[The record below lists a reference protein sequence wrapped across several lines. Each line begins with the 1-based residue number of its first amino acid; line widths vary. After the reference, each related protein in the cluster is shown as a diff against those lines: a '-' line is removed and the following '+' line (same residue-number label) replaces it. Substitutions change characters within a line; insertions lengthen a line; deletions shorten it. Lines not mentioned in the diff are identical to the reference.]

1 VDEEVKMIE
10 ETDLFMYNK
19 ENSQRGGN
27 LVEDTKKQW
36 SDETLKTVDRLCL
49 FDDDFMSL
57 VFDRNI
63 EATEFLLNTIFE
75 RDDLKVIEV
84 IGQRE
89 YKNPVVGGRCIT
101 IDIYAVD
108 SEGKIYDI
116 EVQRADS
123 GAIPQRA
130 RFHSAMVDTRML
142 KEKQKFKEIEDSYII
157 FITQNDVL
165 GEGLPLYHVE
175 RVITEN
181 NSFFEDGSHII
192 YVNGAYKNDD
202 TPIGKLVHDF
212 GCVRSADMYC
222 DTLKKQVHYFKET
235 EGGREIVCQIVEN
248 YAEEF
253 AEQREEALLVDKI
266 KVLMIKLN
274 ENAEQVMD
282 LLDIPSDRWERYKA
296 LL

>member
-1 VDEEVKMIE
+1 
-10 ETDLFMYNK
+10 
-19 ENSQRGGN
+19 
-27 LVEDTKKQW
+27 VEDTKKQW

>member
-1 VDEEVKMIE
+1 MIE

-108 SEGKIYDI
+108 FAGKIYDI

-235 EGGREIVCQIVEN
+235 EGGREIVCQIVE
-248 YAEEF
+248 EF
-253 AEQREEALLVDKI
+253 ADERAEVKRIDTLYDSVKN
-266 KVLMIKLN
+266 LMDTMKWS
-274 ENAEQVMD
+274 ADQAM
-282 LLDIPSDRWERYKA
+282 KA
-296 LL
+296 LKIPIDDQTVILKRLQ

>member
-1 VDEEVKMIE
+1 MIE
-10 ETDLFMYNK
+10 ETIWFMYNK
-19 ENSQRGGN
+19 ENCERGDN
-27 LVEDTKKQW
+27 LAEDTKSRW
-36 SDETLKTVDRLCL
+36 SDKTLKTVDSLCL

-75 RDDLKVIEV
+75 REDLKVIEV
-84 IGQRE
+84 VGQGE

-101 IDIYAVD
+101 IDIYAED
-108 SEGKIYDI
+108 SDKKIYDI

-123 GAIPQRA
+123 GAIPKRA

-175 RVITEN
+175 RVVTEN
-181 NSFFEDGSHII
+181 NRFFEDGSHII
-192 YVNGAYKNDD
+192 YVNGAYKNDN
-202 TPIGKLVHDF
+202 TQIGKLVHDF
-212 GCVRSADMYC
+212 GCVRSEDMYC
-222 DTLKKQVHYFKET
+222 EALKKQVHYFKET
-235 EGGREIVCQIVEN
+235 EGGREIVCQIVE
-248 YAEEF
+248 EF
-253 AEQREEALLVDKI
+253 ADERADELLVDKI

-282 LLDIPSDRWERYKA
+282 LLDIPRDRWERYKS

>member
-1 VDEEVKMIE
+1 
-10 ETDLFMYNK
+10 
-19 ENSQRGGN
+19 
-27 LVEDTKKQW
+27 VEDTKKQW

-235 EGGREIVCQIVEN
+235 EGGREIVCQIVE
-248 YAEEF
+248 EF
-253 AEQREEALLVDKI
+253 ADERAEVKRIDTLYDSVKN
-266 KVLMIKLN
+266 LMDTMKWS
-274 ENAEQVMD
+274 ADQAM
-282 LLDIPSDRWERYKA
+282 KA
-296 LL
+296 LKIPIDDQTVILKRLQ

>member
-1 VDEEVKMIE
+1 
-10 ETDLFMYNK
+10 
-19 ENSQRGGN
+19 
-27 LVEDTKKQW
+27 VEDIKKHW

-75 RDDLKVIEV
+75 REDLKVIEV

-165 GEGLPLYHVE
+165 GEGFPLYHVE
-175 RVITEN
+175 RVVTEN
-181 NSFFEDGSHII
+181 NKFFEDGSHII

-235 EGGREIVCQIVEN
+235 EGGREIVCQIVE
-248 YAEEF
+248 EF
-253 AEQREEALLVDKI
+253 ADERAEVKRIDTLSDSVKNLMDTMKWSADQAMRALKI
-266 KVLMIKLN
+266 P
-274 ENAEQVMD
+274 MD
-282 LLDIPSDRWERYKA
+282 DQAVILKRLQ
-296 LL
+296 

>member
-1 VDEEVKMIE
+1 V
-10 ETDLFMYNK
+10 
-19 ENSQRGGN
+19 RGGN
-27 LVEDTKKQW
+27 LVEDIKKQW

-282 LLDIPSDRWERYKA
+282 LLDIPSDRWERYKT

>member
-1 VDEEVKMIE
+1 VDTI
-10 ETDLFMYNK
+10 
-19 ENSQRGGN
+19 
-27 LVEDTKKQW
+27 KKQW
-36 SDETLKTVDRLCL
+36 SDETLRTVDRLCL

-63 EATEFLLNTIFE
+63 EAAEFLLNTIFD

-84 IGQRE
+84 VGQRE

-108 SEGKIYDI
+108 STGKIFNI

-123 GAIPQRA
+123 GAIPRRA

-142 KEKQKFKEIEDSYII
+142 KKTQDFKEIKDSYII

-175 RVITEN
+175 RVITESN
-181 NSFFEDGSHII
+181 KRFGDGAHII
-192 YVNGAYKNDD
+192 YVNGAYKNDN
-202 TPIGKLVHDF
+202 TKIGKLVHDF

-235 EGGREIVCQIVEN
+235 EGGREIVCEIIEE
-248 YAEEF
+248 YAEKKVEVKRIDTLLDSVTSLMDTMKLT
-253 AEQREEALLVDKI
+253 AEQA
-266 KVLMIKLN
+266 M
-274 ENAEQVMD
+274 
-282 LLDIPSDRWERYKA
+282 KA
-296 LL
+296 LKISTEDQALILKRLQ

>member
-1 VDEEVKMIE
+1 V
-10 ETDLFMYNK
+10 
-19 ENSQRGGN
+19 RGGN
-27 LVEDTKKQW
+27 LVEDIKKHW

-89 YKNPVVGGRCIT
+89 YKNPVIGGRCIT

-108 SEGKIYDI
+108 SEGKLYDI

-175 RVITEN
+175 RVVTEN
-181 NSFFEDGSHII
+181 NKFFEDGSHII

-235 EGGREIVCQIVEN
+235 EGGREIVCQIVE
-248 YAEEF
+248 EF
-253 AEQREEALLVDKI
+253 ADERAEVKRIDTLYDSVKN
-266 KVLMIKLN
+266 LMDTMKWS
-274 ENAEQVMD
+274 ADQAM
-282 LLDIPSDRWERYKA
+282 KA
-296 LL
+296 LKIPMDDQTVILKRLQ

>member
-1 VDEEVKMIE
+1 V
-10 ETDLFMYNK
+10 
-19 ENSQRGGN
+19 RGGN
-27 LVEDTKKQW
+27 LVEDIKKHW

-63 EATEFLLNTIFE
+63 EATEFLLNTIFD

-89 YKNPVVGGRCIT
+89 YKNPVIGGRCIT

-108 SEGKIYDI
+108 SEGKLYDI

-235 EGGREIVCQIVEN
+235 EGGREIVCQIVE
-248 YAEEF
+248 EF
-253 AEQREEALLVDKI
+253 ADERAEVKRIDTLYDSVKN
-266 KVLMIKLN
+266 LMDTMKWS
-274 ENAEQVMD
+274 ADQAM
-282 LLDIPSDRWERYKA
+282 KA
-296 LL
+296 LKIPMDDQTVILKRLQ

>member
-1 VDEEVKMIE
+1 
-10 ETDLFMYNK
+10 
-19 ENSQRGGN
+19 
-27 LVEDTKKQW
+27 
-36 SDETLKTVDRLCL
+36 
-49 FDDDFMSL
+49 MSL